1 MCRHLSSRTASLQ
14 REGAQEEEEEKEEDI
29 RQHRSRDTQFIAHCS
44 MTSEGFSQA
53 AQSVYVLVIDGRRR
67 LVNVDDDDDGGHT
80 NIWLSSDSGPQ
91 IIKQQKFPLEDS
103 DILTAVPLLKCIQE

>member
-14 REGAQEEEEEKEEDI
+14 REGAHEEEEEEKEEDI

-53 AQSVYVLVIDGRRR
+53 AQSAYVLVIDGRRR

-80 NIWLSSDSGPQ
+80 
-91 IIKQQKFPLEDS
+91 KFF
-103 DILTAVPLLKCIQE
+103 